1 MFPTRQ
7 AVPGDLVPVSDA
19 AAARAARVSQR
30 QDARRCKARSVRA
43 VRDRGEGPAEGGAR
57 VREPLD
63 QRHGRRRAQP
73 GRVAQCHGKLR
84 TTAHDGYGSR
94 EEKTIYT

>member
-1 MFPTRQ
+1 MVCLINFCPIPSPFFLFPTRQ

-63 QRHGRRRAQP
+63 
-73 GRVAQCHGKLR
+73 
-84 TTAHDGYGSR
+84 
-94 EEKTIYT
+94 